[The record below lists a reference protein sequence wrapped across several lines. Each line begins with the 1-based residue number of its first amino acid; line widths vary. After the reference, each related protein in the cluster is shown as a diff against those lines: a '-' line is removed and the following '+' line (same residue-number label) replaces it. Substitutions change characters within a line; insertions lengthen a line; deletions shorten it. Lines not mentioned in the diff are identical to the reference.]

1 MSGNAIKNIILIGIS
16 AIGSFLSGFLGGVD
30 KMLTVLLCFMAIDY
44 VTGVSVAMFFKKS
57 TKTES
62 GGASSKEGFKG
73 IVRKMCILM
82 LVGIAHCLDAVMGFE
97 YMRMLAIFFFL
108 GNEGISILEN
118 MGLMGIPY
126 PKFIKDALEVIKDK
140 GNKEVDENEK
150 DI

>member
-1 MSGNAIKNIILIGIS
+1 MSGQAIKNIILIGIS

-30 KMLTVLLCFMAIDY
+30 SMLTVLLIFMAVDY
-44 VTGVSVAMFFKKS
+44 VTGVAVAMFFHNS

-97 YMRMLAIFFFL
+97 YMRMLAILFFV

-118 MGLMGIPY
+118 MGLMGVQY
-126 PKFIKDALEVIKDK
+126 PRVIKDALEVIKDK
-140 GNKEVDENEK
+140 GEQSK
-150 DI
+150 